1 MGPVAA
7 AVLAAVT
14 VLSPVHSKELGR
26 QVLAPDDGWAAA
38 EGGTTGGAAAGH
50 TVTVRTRDELA
61 AAVAGDAPKIVY
73 VEGAIDAG
81 GRTCADYAV
90 PEYSLRSYLDAYD
103 PAHWTGPAS
112 GPLEE
117 ARKASAA
124 NQRKDVV
131 IGIGANTTLVG
142 RPGAS
147 LTGLALTVDK
157 ADNVIVRNLAVHD
170 AYDCFPG
177 WSGGDWKTEYDNISI
192 SGSRHVWVDHVTLTD
207 GDHPDQAEPRYFGA
221 RFLHHDGLLDV
232 VRGSDLV
239 TISWSRFAGHDKS
252 LLWGNTDNPQYDAG
266 KLRITLHHNE
276 LTALNQRAPR
286 VRHGQ
291 VHVYN
296 NSYVVPPGSEYTYS
310 WGVGVNSAIYAQN
323 NTFRLP
329 GGTTADKII
338 YRWGG
343 TAIHEEGT
351 LVNGRPVNVLAAYN
365 AANDPDLGGDVG
377 RRPHLHGRVDPGHAV
392 PGLVQA
398 RAGAGR
404 LS

>member
-1 MGPVAA
+1 MHAVAA
-7 AVLAAVT
+7 LAVAAVT
-14 VLSPVHSKELGR
+14 ALTPAPDLGR
-26 QVLAPDDGWAAA
+26 QILAPNDGWAAA
-38 EGGTTGGAAAGH
+38 EGGTTGGSAARLA
-50 TVTVRTRDELA
+50 VTVRTREELA
-61 AAVAGDAPKIVY
+61 AAVAGDQPKIVY
-73 VEGAIDAG
+73 VEGAIDAAA
-81 GRTCADYAV
+81 RTCADYAA
-90 PEYSLRSYLDAYD
+90 PGYSLEAYLDAYD

-124 NQRKDVV
+124 NQRRDVV
-131 IGIGANTTLVG
+131 IGVGANTTLIG
-142 RPGAS
+142 RRGAS
-147 LTGLALTVDK
+147 LTGLGLAVEQ
-157 ADNVIVRNLAVHD
+157 ADNVIIRNLAVHD

-177 WSGGDWKTEYDNISI
+177 WSGGDWKTEYDNIMI
-192 SGSRHVWVDHVTLTD
+192 SESRHVWVDHVTLTD
-207 GDHPDQAEPRYFGA
+207 GGRPDQAEPYYFGA

-239 TISWSRFAGHDKS
+239 TVSWSVFSGHDKS
-252 LLWGNTDNPQYDAG
+252 LLWGNTDNPEHDAG
-266 KLRITLHHNE
+266 KLRVTLHHNA
-276 LTALNQRAPR
+276 LTGLNQRAPR

-296 NSYVVPPGSEYTYS
+296 NAYTVPPGSAYTYS

-323 NTFRLP
+323 NAFRLP
-329 GGTTADKII
+329 EGTTPDKII

-351 LVNGRPVNVLAAYN
+351 LVNGRPVGVLAAYN
-365 AANDPDLGGDVG
+365 AVNDPDLGGDAG
-377 RRPHLHGRVDPGHAV
+377 WTPALHGRVDPARAV
-392 PGLVQA
+392 AALVKA